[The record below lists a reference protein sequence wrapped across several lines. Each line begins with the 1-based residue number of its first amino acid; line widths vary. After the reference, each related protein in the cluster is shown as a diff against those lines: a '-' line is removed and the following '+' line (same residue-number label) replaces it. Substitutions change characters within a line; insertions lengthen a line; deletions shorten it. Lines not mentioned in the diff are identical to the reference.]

1 MNTNNDQIKE
11 KLVHRLKRIEG
22 QVRGVQTM
30 VNEDRQCREILQQ
43 LTAIRSAV
51 MSVSTVVLENY
62 MTDCLLNLDDK
73 SVQERQEL
81 MDDMIKLINKAS

>member
-81 MDDMIKLINKAS
+81 MDDMIQLINKAS

>member
-1 MNTNNDQIKE
+1 MKTNDDQIKE

-62 MTDCLLNLDDK
+62 MSDCLLNLDDK

-81 MDDMIKLINKAS
+81 MDDMIKLINKAA